1 MRGAVVAE
9 ASSRVGAQYLDE
21 TILDLVASLAP
32 RGPLC
37 DLGCGTGSRLL
48 AMCTRAGQPGLGFDI
63 SAAAVDAAQRTVRDA
78 RAVGVA
84 LDIREADVARLTENR
99 PEVDIVTQAFMTHH
113 IAPDDHCVTVLRS
126 YQERFPNARY
136 LVVFDT
142 VVSPTTSAPAPE
154 LFAPGF
160 DYIHALQGME
170 PRTYAAAR
178 RVFAEAGY
186 RCLREITL
194 DVPNSYAWVLQ
205 PDGRTARP

>member
-1 MRGAVVAE
+1 MVAE
-9 ASSRVGAQYLDE
+9 SSSRVGAQYLDE
-21 TILDLVASLAP
+21 TILDLIASLAP
-32 RGPLC
+32 QGPLC

-48 AMCTRAGQPGLGFDI
+48 AMCTRAGQPGLGLDI
-63 SAAAVDAAQRTVRDA
+63 SVAAVDAAQRTVRDA

-84 LDIREADVARLTENR
+84 LDIRQADVARLTENR
-99 PEVDIVTQAFMTHH
+99 PEVDIITQTFMTHH
-113 IAPDDHCVTVLRS
+113 VAPDAHCVAVLRS

-142 VVSPTTSAPAPE
+142 VTSPAAAVPAPE

-170 PRTYAAAR
+170 PRTHEAAR
-178 RVFAEAGY
+178 RVFDEAGY
-186 RCLREITL
+186 HCLREITL

-205 PDGRTARP
+205 PDGRAARP

>member
-1 MRGAVVAE
+1 MVAE
-9 ASSRVGAQYLDE
+9 SSSRVGAQYLDG

-32 RGPLC
+32 RGALC

-48 AMCTRAGQPGLGFDI
+48 AMCTRAGRPGLGFDI
-63 SAAAVDAAQRTVRDA
+63 SAAAVDSARRTVRDA

-84 LDIREADVARLTENR
+84 LDIRQADVTRLAGSR

-113 IAPDDHCVTVLRS
+113 IAPDERGVRVLRS

-142 VVSPTTSAPAPE
+142 VASPATSAPAPE

-170 PRTYAAAR
+170 PRTYEAAR

-186 RCLREITL
+186 HCLREITL
-194 DVPNSYAWVLQ
+194 DVPNSYAWVLR
-205 PDGRTARP
+205 PDGRAARP